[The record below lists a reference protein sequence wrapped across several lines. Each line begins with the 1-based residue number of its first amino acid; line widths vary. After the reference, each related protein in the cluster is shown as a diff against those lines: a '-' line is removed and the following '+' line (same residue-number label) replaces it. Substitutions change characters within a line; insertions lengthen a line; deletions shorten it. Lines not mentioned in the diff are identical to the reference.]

1 MFTSFPGLSFSSMY
15 IKLSPSKRNK
25 TRSNDVL
32 EISSSTYSKVIYQLD
47 EASTSVEDV
56 VVCSLQSFY
65 FFLYYI
71 EIKSKLF
78 RPCTFPLPLL
88 LYSIFLYVTI
98 TQNHRPSSANVKRQ
112 RWKRNHFLIWY
123 KILFNSTFFDYS
135 EKLSAVWFAKKW
147 QNDWVAIFNIFNP
160 DQDSVSNK

>member
-56 VVCSLQSFY
+56 VCSLQSFN
-65 FFLYYI
+65 FFL
-71 EIKSKLF
+71 F
-78 RPCTFPLPLL
+78 
-88 LYSIFLYVTI
+88 YV
-98 TQNHRPSSANVKRQ
+98 K
-112 RWKRNHFLIWY
+112 Y
-123 KILFNSTFFDYS
+123 K
-135 EKLSAVWFAKKW
+135 KLS
-147 QNDWVAIFNIFNP
+147 FNA
-160 DQDSVSNK
+160 